1 MVAPI
6 HTRMPVLLQ
15 PQAERAWLASD
26 TPLRELLAF
35 LRPYPAELMRAYQV
49 SALVNSA
56 TVDEPELITPE
67 RERGRSSKTST
78 PQGTA

>member
-26 TPLRELLAF
+26 TPLREVVF
-35 LRPYPAELMRAYQV
+35 QFG
-49 SALVNSA
+49 
-56 TVDEPELITPE
+56 I
-67 RERGRSSKTST
+67 
-78 PQGTA
+78 